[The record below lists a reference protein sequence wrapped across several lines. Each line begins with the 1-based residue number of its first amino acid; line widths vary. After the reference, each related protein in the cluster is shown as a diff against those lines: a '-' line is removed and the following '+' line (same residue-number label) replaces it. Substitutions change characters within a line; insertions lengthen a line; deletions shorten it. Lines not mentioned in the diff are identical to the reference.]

1 MYILFHMVY
10 LLLILNQY
18 MFYLN
23 LDEIGRDNVAD
34 LMKDKVSIRLVNF
47 CCLRDVIFY
56 INAVT
61 YN

>member
-1 MYILFHMVY
+1 MVY

-34 LMKDKVSIRLVNF
+34 LMKDKVSTRLVNF